1 MFPSLGQ
8 REQEKAR
15 LLSWFLT
22 DFFPGFKTLEPVSD
36 KPNSGEF
43 SLTWELTMSVPV
55 LRYLIAY
62 ANPD

>member
-1 MFPSLGQ
+1 MSPSLGQ

-15 LLSWFLT
+15 LLNWFLT
-22 DFFPGFKTLEPVSD
+22 DFFGFKTLEAVSD

-43 SLTWELTMSVPV
+43 SLTWELTMSGPV
-55 LRYLIAY
+55 LRSLIAY